1 MNKILDERKVYK
13 PFSHP
18 KFFDIYKKHEQ
29 SIWFPT
35 EVPMAD
41 DLADF
46 NGKLSKDEK
55 FLINNI
61 LRFFTQGDIEVNNNY
76 NTHLVNKFKIP
87 EVNMML
93 SSFAARESIHVWA
106 YSQLNDSL
114 GIPDSEYNLFLEY
127 EEMKNKHEFMNS
139 FNVNTTEELIKNM
152 AVFGGFIEGVSLF
165 ASFAILMNFPRRNLL
180 KNVGQIVSW
189 SVLDED
195 QHSKGV
201 CEIVT
206 TILREYPEYDTAE
219 LEFYIKDSA
228 KQVVDLEDKFIELC
242 YGAGAIEGLS
252 QDNLKK
258 YIRYM
263 ANERLK
269 QLGYTGIYKV
279 ETNPL
284 PWMLSMVYGKEHA
297 NFFEA
302 RATEYAKGS
311 IEGDWF

>member
-1 MNKILDERKVYK
+1 MNRILEERKVYK

-18 KFFDIYKKHEQ
+18 QFFEIYKKHEQ

-41 DLADF
+41 DLGDF
-46 NGKLSKDEK
+46 NGKLTVDEK
-55 FLINNI
+55 NLINNI

-87 EVNMML
+87 EVSMML

-106 YSQLNDSL
+106 YSQLNDAL
-114 GIPDSEYNLFLEY
+114 GIPDSEYNMFLEY
-127 EEMKNKHEFMNS
+127 EEMKNKHVFMNS
-139 FNVNTTEELIKNM
+139 FKVDTIESLLENM
-152 AVFGGFIEGVSLF
+152 AIFGGFIEGVSLF

-195 QHSKGV
+195 QHSIGV
-201 CEIVT
+201 CKLFR
-206 TILREYPEYDTAE
+206 TILDEYPEYQDQS
-219 LEFYIKDSA
+219 LESKIKDA
-228 KQVVDLEDKFIELC
+228 AQQVVELEDKFIELC
-242 YGAGAIEGLS
+242 YGSGSIEGLTQES
-252 QDNLKK
+252 LKQ

-263 ANERLK
+263 TNIRLA
-269 QLGYTGIYKV
+269 QLGYKGIYGI
-279 ETNPL
+279 ESNPL
-284 PWMLSMVYGKEHA
+284 PWMVSMIYGKEHA
-297 NFFEA
+297 NFFES
-302 RATEYAKGS
+302 RATEYAKGA